1 MPKKLTFLKIIIE
14 NHPLF
19 SKQIE
24 FSVLNDT
31 RVAITDQNNDLT
43 HLYQRLWTDNVITI
57 VGKNATGKTTIMKT
71 IIGMLTFLLNDKSI
85 EQTQLADVLLG
96 TQPITITTF
105 FYGEDRKIYK
115 DVTVFK
121 STDDGQR
128 WHVDS
133 EKIYVKKID
142 SKTSKK
148 KLFDF
153 PETLKPEYDR
163 NALDPIT
170 ASVLANDDSIF
181 RMVIATEKYTVQLIV
196 DTLIFTNFN
205 ALIYAKENVPEEI
218 LKFLDPTIEYLKVE
232 TKSINDQNRLVY
244 RLKFK
249 NQTEEFVETNFTNIE
264 HYLSSGTAKGVTL
277 YGSVLFAL
285 KTGGIIFIDELENH
299 FNHAIVQSFIEYFTN
314 PRINKKRATLIYSTH
329 YSELLSDIDRS
340 DEIYITRR
348 DPKISLLRY
357 SDADV
362 RKDLNKTNV
371 FDSDYLGGTAPEYES
386 YLKLLKATEKAV
398 K

>member
-1 MPKKLTFLKIIIE
+1 MPKKLTFLKIVIE

-19 SKQIE
+19 NKQVE

-31 RVAITDQNNDLT
+31 RVKATDPNNDLT
-43 HLYQRLWTDNVITI
+43 NLYQRLWTDNVITI

-71 IIGMLTFLLNDKSI
+71 IIGMLTFLLNGKSI
-85 EQTQLADVLLG
+85 EQTQLVDVLLG

-115 DVTVFK
+115 DITVFK
-121 STDDGQR
+121 PSSDSQQ

-133 EKIYVKKID
+133 EKIYAKTID
-142 SKTSKK
+142 GKTAKK

-153 PETLKPEYDR
+153 PKTLKPKYDR
-163 NALDPIT
+163 NTLDPLT
-170 ASVLANDDSIF
+170 ASVLAADDSIF
-181 RMVIATEKYTVQLIV
+181 RMLIATEKYTVQPII

-205 ALIYAKENVPEEI
+205 ALIYTKENVPEEI

-232 TKSINDQNRLVY
+232 TKAVNDKSQLVY

-249 NQTEEFVETNFTNIE
+249 NQPEEFVEMDFTNIE

-277 YGSVLFAL
+277 YGNVLLAL
-285 KTGGIIFIDELENH
+285 KTGGIIFVDELENH

-314 PRINKKRATLIYSTH
+314 PKINKNRATLIYSTH
-329 YSELLSDIDRS
+329 HSELLSDIERS

-362 RKDLNKTNV
+362 RKDLNKTDV
-371 FDSDYLGGTAPEYES
+371 FDSDYLGGTAPEYDS